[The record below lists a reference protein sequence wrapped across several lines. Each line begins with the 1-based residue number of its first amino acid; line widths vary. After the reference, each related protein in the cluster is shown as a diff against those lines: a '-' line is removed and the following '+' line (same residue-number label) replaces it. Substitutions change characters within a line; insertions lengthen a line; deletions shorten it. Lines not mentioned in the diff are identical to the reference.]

1 MGWCCGVGQ
10 TQGWTE
16 GDQLVNVRERGGGS
30 MQDVD
35 CRLTDQT
42 GGFVAAISQLFSSP
56 PPHPFPRQRVL
67 EEEYNRLSR
76 GQEMNA

>member
-1 MGWCCGVGQ
+1 MGWGQ

-16 GDQLVNVRERGGGS
+16 GDQLVNVEEWGGGS

-42 GGFVAAISQLFSSP
+42 VQSLPFPSCF
-56 PPHPFPRQRVL
+56 PPHPYTPSPDS
-67 EEEYNRLSR
+67 EYWRRSTIVYHVVKR
-76 GQEMNA
+76 